1 MQHSE
6 YIKEKKYSPN
16 TIQIFFPSLNQE
28 LFGFSIYFEE
38 TKNLCHKSNA
48 FLEMP
53 TLELKKGEK
62 IWRISSSLGF
72 KKAEDVVYDG
82 M

>member
-53 TLELKKGEK
+53 TLEL
-62 IWRISSSLGF
+62 
-72 KKAEDVVYDG
+72 
-82 M
+82 